1 MLTIDSF
8 LIFLLYYMFD
18 YINLKIFLISLAL
31 GIFAVYVTGTDLK
44 VVHIYPQPD
53 NISKVQYKD
62 KAGQCFE
69 YSANEVSCPSMPF
82 STSTIPIQS

>member
-1 MLTIDSF
+1 MI
-8 LIFLLYYMFD
+8 FD
-18 YINLKIFLISLAL
+18 YINLKVFLVSLAL
-31 GIFAVYVTGTDLK
+31 GIFAVYITGSDIK

-69 YSANEVSCPSMPF
+69 YTATEVTCPSMPF